1 MRDKRSVEGQR
12 TEPGTLYIVS
22 TPIGN
27 LEDIT
32 LRALKILRSTDLI
45 AAENTAHT
53 RKLCS
58 HFGIETRVTNYNQHN
73 RKIKGPKLIEGLKK
87 GLHIAL
93 VTNAGTPVISDPGAL
108 LVRLAVEEGI
118 RVSPIPGPSAAIA
131 ALSVCAL
138 RVDNFLFLGFLSNRQ
153 GRRRKELNE
162 LKDEQRTMVFF
173 EAPHRME
180 SMLRDMKEILGD
192 RRVVILRELTKVF
205 EEIRRGHVGAI
216 LEGLDRKKLK
226 GEFTVVVEG
235 KNNEKDSRT
244 IDPGIKKEIEGLLKK
259 GGLGVKETAI
269 HISKEHGLPYR
280 AVYGECLALKRAMG
294 KLAHP
299 LK

>member
-1 MRDKRSVEGQR
+1 
-12 TEPGTLYIVS
+12 
-22 TPIGN
+22 
-27 LEDIT
+27 
-32 LRALKILRSTDLI
+32 
-45 AAENTAHT
+45 
-53 RKLCS
+53 
-58 HFGIETRVTNYNQHN
+58 
-73 RKIKGPKLIEGLKK
+73 
-87 GLHIAL
+87 
-93 VTNAGTPVISDPGAL
+93 
-108 LVRLAVEEGI
+108 
-118 RVSPIPGPSAAIA
+118 
-131 ALSVCAL
+131 
-138 RVDNFLFLGFLSNRQ
+138 
-153 GRRRKELNE
+153 
-162 LKDEQRTMVFF
+162 
-173 EAPHRME
+173 ME